1 MVVGGARAEHADMSR
16 SGNFRAIFE
25 HLDVD
30 NSGRL
35 EMNEVEGRQGQAADF
50 QRLEPFLRGPAMP

>member
-1 MVVGGARAEHADMSR
+1 MSR